1 MLRHR
6 IGLLVLV
13 TSLLAGTAEPA
24 LARAQWKQRIDRLI
38 GDRTM
43 GVAVADE
50 GRTIYTRFAQRRR
63 VPASNEKLLL
73 TMALFDELG
82 VDRRIVTSAAM
93 SGRIEDGVLKGDLWI
108 LGRGDPS
115 FGSSRYDKGLPFRG
129 TLIGRLARRVI
140 GAGVVEVTGRVIG
153 STSYFSHDWYALGW
167 QQDFASRYVAL
178 PSALSYDGNVV
189 KGRHIDNPEQLAAR
203 AFKRR
208 LEEFGVIVHGRATA
222 APEPSVVTQIARV
235 TSAPLE
241 VLARFMN
248 RKSSNFFAEVLG
260 KLLGAEIYGPP
271 GTIDKGAAVIESWA
285 SQHGEDIDALDSS
298 GLSYAN
304 RASAMSLVNL
314 LGLAED
320 QPWGGALRW
329 GLPRGGQGTLKD
341 RLRGYKVRAKTGTL
355 DNMSALSG
363 WVWLDRRGSW
373 AEFSILSSGMPKST
387 ASAIEDRVV
396 RILQRRAR

>member
-1 MLRHR
+1 MPRR
-6 IGLLVLV
+6 VFGLLLVFASLAVL
-13 TSLLAGTAEPA
+13 AEPA
-24 LARAQWKQRIDRLI
+24 FARAHWKQRIDALI
-38 GDRTM
+38 GDRTI

-50 GRTIYTRFAQRRR
+50 GHAIYTRFARRRR

-82 VDRRIVTSAAM
+82 VDSRIVTSAAAN
-93 SGRIEDGVLKGDLWI
+93 GQIEDGVLIGDLWL

-115 FGSSRYDKGLPFRG
+115 FGSARYDKDLPFRG
-129 TLIGRLARRVI
+129 TLIGRLARRVV
-140 GAGVVEVTGRVIG
+140 GAGVVEITGRVIG

-167 QQDFASRYVAL
+167 QQDFATRYVAL
-178 PSALSYDGNVV
+178 PSALSYEGNVV
-189 KGRHIDNPEQLAAR
+189 KGRHIDNPEQVAAR

-208 LEEFGVIVHGRATA
+208 LEQLGVVIHGHAKA
-222 APEPSVVTQIARV
+222 AAEPKVVSEVARV

-271 GTIDKGAAVIESWA
+271 GTIDKGAAVIEAWA
-285 SQHGEDIDALDSS
+285 SGHGEDVDALDSS

-314 LGLAED
+314 LGIAED
-320 QPWGGALRW
+320 EPWGGALRW

-341 RLRGYKVRAKTGTL
+341 RLAGLKVRAKTGTL
-355 DNMSALSG
+355 DNVSALSG
-363 WVWLDRRGSW
+363 WVWLDRRRSW

-387 ASAIEDRVV
+387 ASAIEDRIV

>member
-1 MLRHR
+1 MFRRVLAPLLAAS
-6 IGLLVLV
+6 LLVAL
-13 TSLLAGTAEPA
+13 AEPA
-24 LARAQWKQRIDRLI
+24 AARAHWKERIDRLI
-38 GDRTM
+38 GERSI

-50 GRTIYTRFAQRRR
+50 GRDVYTRFARRRR

-73 TMALFDELG
+73 SMALFDELG
-82 VDRRIVTSAAM
+82 TERRITTSAAIA
-93 SGRIEDGVLKGDLWI
+93 GRIEDGVLRGDLWI

-115 FGSSRYDKGLPFRG
+115 FGSGAYDKALPFRG

-167 QQDFASRYVAL
+167 ERDFASRYVAL
-178 PSALSYDGNVV
+178 PSALSYEGNVV
-189 KGRHIDNPEQLAAR
+189 RGKHIDNPEYVAAR

-208 LEEFGVIVHGRATA
+208 LQELGVLVHGRAKA
-222 APEPSVVTQIARV
+222 APEPNVVTEIARV

-241 VLARFMN
+241 VFARYMN

-260 KLLGAEIYGPP
+260 KLLGVEIYGSP

-285 SQHGEDIDALDSS
+285 SSHGQNVDALDSS

-314 LGLAED
+314 LGIAED
-320 QPWGGALRW
+320 KPWGGALRR
-329 GLPRGGQGTLKD
+329 GLPQGGQGTLKD
-341 RLRGYKVRAKTGTL
+341 RLHGIKLRAKTGTL
-355 DNMSALSG
+355 DGVSALSG

-373 AEFSILSSGMPKST
+373 AEFSILSSGMAKST
-387 ASAIEDRVV
+387 ASAIEDKIV
-396 RILQRRAR
+396 RILQRRA